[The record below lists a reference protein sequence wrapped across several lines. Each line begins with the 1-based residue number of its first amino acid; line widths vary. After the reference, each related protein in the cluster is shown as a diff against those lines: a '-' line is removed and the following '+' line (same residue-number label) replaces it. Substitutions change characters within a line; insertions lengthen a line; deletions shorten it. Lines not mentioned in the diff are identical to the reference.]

1 MRISECSY
9 GGWEHGFV
17 FAILLGNGARDVD
30 FIVSVWGQSAADFE
44 IFAAFRPTRQWRQK
58 LDVASIIANN

>member
-1 MRISECSY
+1 
-9 GGWEHGFV
+9 
-17 FAILLGNGARDVD
+17 VD